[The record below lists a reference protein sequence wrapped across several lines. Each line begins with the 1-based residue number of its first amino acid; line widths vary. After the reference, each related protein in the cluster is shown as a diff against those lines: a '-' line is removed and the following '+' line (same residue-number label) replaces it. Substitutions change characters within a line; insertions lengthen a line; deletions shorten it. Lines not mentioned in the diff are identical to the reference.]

1 MKISRR
7 RFAALLLAAVA
18 VSPVEAAPAAADAG
32 VALLHRWLGDT
43 RGGRA
48 SFTQSVV
55 DAKGHAGPPAA
66 GNFEFERPGRFR
78 WAYTRPYA
86 QDIVSDGSTIWTF
99 DKDLDQV
106 TISHQS
112 SVLRGTPAS
121 LLAGADVDRL
131 FVLTA
136 MPDADGLHW
145 VQAVP
150 RAQDNAFAWVRIGL
164 SEGADGPVLA
174 RMQLRDAFRRTTTI
188 VFAQTVRNPR
198 FAPGYFHFDVPK
210 GASVIDQP

>member
-1 MKISRR
+1 MMSRR
-7 RFAALLLAAVA
+7 RFAALLLTAAAVPA
-18 VSPVEAAPAAADAG
+18 GAAPSPDTG
-32 VALLHRWLGDT
+32 VALLRRWLRET

-48 SFTQSVV
+48 SFTQTVV
-55 DAKGHAGPPAA
+55 DAKGHAGPAAA

-78 WAYTRPYA
+78 WVYTRPYA
-86 QDIVSDGSTIWTF
+86 QEIVSDGTTIWTF

-106 TISHQS
+106 TVSHQS
-112 SVLRGTPAS
+112 SALRGTPAA
-121 LLAGADVDRL
+121 LLAGTDVEQL
-131 FVLTA
+131 FVLSA

-145 VQAVP
+145 VQAMP

-164 SEGADGPVLA
+164 AAAADGPVLA

-188 VFAQTVRNPR
+188 TFSDAERNPR
-198 FAPGYFHFDVPK
+198 FASGYFHFDAPK

>member
-7 RFAALLLAAVA
+7 RFAALLFVA
-18 VSPVEAAPAAADAG
+18 AAPAGAAPSANAG
-32 VALLHRWLGDT
+32 LTLLRRWLRDT

-48 SFTQSVV
+48 SFTQTVV
-55 DAKGHAGPPAA
+55 DAKGHAGPAAA

-78 WAYTRPYA
+78 WIYTHPYA
-86 QDIVSDGSTIWTF
+86 QDIISDGATIWTF

-106 TISHQS
+106 TVSHQS
-112 SVLRGTPAS
+112 SALRGTPAA
-121 LLAGADVDRL
+121 LLAGADVERVFAL
-131 FVLTA
+131 SA
-136 MPDADGLHW
+136 MPDADGLKW

-164 SEGADGPVLA
+164 SMGADGPVLA

-188 VFAQTVRNPR
+188 VFSDTVRNPH
-198 FAPGYFHFDVPK
+198 FAPGYFHFDAPK

>member
-7 RFAALLLAAVA
+7 RFAALLFVGAT
-18 VSPVEAAPAAADAG
+18 PVGAAPSADAG
-32 VALLHRWLGDT
+32 LTLLRRWLRDT

-48 SFTQSVV
+48 SFTQAVV
-55 DAKGHAGPPAA
+55 DAKGHAGPDAA

-78 WAYTRPYA
+78 WIYTRPYA
-86 QDIVSDGSTIWTF
+86 QDIISDGATIWTF

-106 TISHQS
+106 TVSHQS
-112 SVLRGTPAS
+112 SALRGTPAA
-121 LLAGADVDRL
+121 LLAGADVERVFTL
-131 FVLTA
+131 SA
-136 MPDADGLHW
+136 MPDADGLKW

-164 SEGADGPVLA
+164 SMGPDGPVLA

-188 VFAQTVRNPR
+188 VFTDTVRNPH
-198 FAPGYFHFDVPK
+198 FGPGYFHFDVPN